1 MFEEAVEVTPFL
13 RECLPEKAFVIV
25 CGG

>member
-25 CGG
+25 CDA